1 MSFSTTLQTLRK
13 EAGLTQEQLASK
25 FGVSAQAV
33 SKWEN
38 GSFPEGDL
46 IPKIADHFGVSIDYL
61 YGREEK
67 DPSLEQQVVSVLN
80 KIWSE
85 EGDYNTRTKIFMEKI
100 HRIIW
105 AFHISTWKDNAE
117 YYDRPISADE
127 NGELDSAFLN
137 DFGYSFMRLNKNHE
151 YYLFLKQPDCEEGF
165 LKWFE
170 GAGKIGPM
178 LELLSDPDSVRV
190 LLYMYTLAS
199 NEFAG
204 AATVSKETGVDIKKT
219 EETLV
224 KLSSQIGVNNHPMFS
239 FRIVQSGGKEETVYG
254 IDKTLSGLL
263 LGVVALLDSY
273 VTASQSY
280 SMQINNR
287 QKSWIDKLPP
297 RLKK

>member
-1 MSFSTTLQTLRK
+1 
-13 EAGLTQEQLASK
+13 
-25 FGVSAQAV
+25 
-33 SKWEN
+33 
-38 GSFPEGDL
+38 
-46 IPKIADHFGVSIDYL
+46 
-61 YGREEK
+61 
-67 DPSLEQQVVSVLN
+67 
-80 KIWSE
+80 
-85 EGDYNTRTKIFMEKI
+85 MEKI